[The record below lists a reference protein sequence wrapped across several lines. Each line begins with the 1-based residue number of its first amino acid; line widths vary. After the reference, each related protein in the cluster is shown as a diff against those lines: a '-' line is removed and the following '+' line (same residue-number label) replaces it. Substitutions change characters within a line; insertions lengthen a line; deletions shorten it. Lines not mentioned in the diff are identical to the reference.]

1 MRHYV
6 GFSQIGSHM
15 CLNGKY
21 LVIFQNQVS
30 SILIHVYTL
39 HCCVIHRL
47 SDVVQKVSKKKI
59 PSYVNNLVLEI
70 CCDNADGEDVE
81 VPYIKYKFR

>member
-1 MRHYV
+1 MY
-6 GFSQIGSHM
+6 I
-15 CLNGKY
+15 
-21 LVIFQNQVS
+21 
-30 SILIHVYTL
+30 YTL
-39 HCCVIHRL
+39 HCFVIHRL

-59 PSYVNNLVLEI
+59 PSYVNNLVLEV

>member
-1 MRHYV
+1 MH
-6 GFSQIGSHM
+6 ITM
-15 CLNGKY
+15 Y
-21 LVIFQNQVS
+21 LRLLL
-30 SILIHVYTL
+30 IL
-39 HCCVIHRL
+39 RL
-47 SDVVQKVSKKKI
+47 SEVVQKVSKKKI

>member
-1 MRHYV
+1 M
-6 GFSQIGSHM
+6 
-15 CLNGKY
+15 N
-21 LVIFQNQVS
+21 
-30 SILIHVYTL
+30 TL
-39 HCCVIHRL
+39 HNHVRLLLIFRL

-59 PSYVNNLVLEI
+59 PSYVNNFVLEI

>member
-1 MRHYV
+1 MR
-6 GFSQIGSHM
+6 
-15 CLNGKY
+15 
-21 LVIFQNQVS
+21 
-30 SILIHVYTL
+30 VYTL
-39 HCCVIHRL
+39 HCCVIYRL